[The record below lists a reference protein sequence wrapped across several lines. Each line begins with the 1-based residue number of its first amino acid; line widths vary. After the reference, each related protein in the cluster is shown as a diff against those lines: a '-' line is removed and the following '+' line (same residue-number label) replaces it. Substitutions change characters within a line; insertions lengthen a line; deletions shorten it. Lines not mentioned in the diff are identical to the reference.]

1 VWERPKRIHLINTNN
16 YSKDNLM
23 RLSVIF
29 TTDKTLAPLLL
40 RIGTGVVLIPHGAQ
54 KLFALF
60 GGDGLQGTGEWMA
73 SIGLHPGLLMAIL
86 AGSAEFF
93 GGLALLLGLL
103 TRPAAALT
111 AITMLVA
118 IFVYHYGN
126 GFFLDSDGWEYALV
140 LLMCS
145 LSLLCS
151 GGGKFSLDGRV
162 QRSS

>member
-1 VWERPKRIHLINTNN
+1 
-16 YSKDNLM
+16 M
-23 RLSVIF
+23 GLSAIF
-29 TTDKTLAPLLL
+29 STDKTLAPLVL
-40 RIGTGVVLIPHGAQ
+40 RIGTGLVLMPHGAQ

-60 GGDGLQGTGEWMA
+60 GGDGLQGTGEFMG
-73 SIGLHPGLLMAIL
+73 SIGLHPGLLMAVL

-118 IFVYHYGN
+118 IFAYHYGN
-126 GFFLDSDGWEYALV
+126 GFFLDSDGWEYALI
-140 LLMCS
+140 LLVCS

-151 GGGKFSLDGRV
+151 GAGKFSLDGRI
-162 QRSS
+162 QRTS